1 MSNKPQEVTDK
12 EKFQLEFMATDELC
26 YVAQKHKD
34 EIDEL
39 STKMK
44 MYGSSHPEF
53 GEWQDEKRLKMRR
66 RYHILGCIKRRQ
78 LTLL

>member
-1 MSNKPQEVTDK
+1 MNKPAEITDK
-12 EKFQLEFMATDELC
+12 DKFQLEFMATDELC
-26 YVAQKHKD
+26 YIAQKHKD

-44 MYGSSHPEF
+44 GYGSSHPDF
-53 GEWQDEKRLKMRR
+53 GKWQDEKRLKMRR
-66 RYHILGCIKRRQ
+66 RYYILSCIKRRQ